1 VIIPLR
7 TGALNP
13 ISIAF
18 IGEVF
23 AKPIIVIKSSICA
36 EIA

>member
-1 VIIPLR
+1 VNIPLI

-18 IGEVF
+18 IGQVF

-36 EIA
+36 EIS